1 MFLYKQHTEFV
12 GTRRVQSGVRLSF
25 KRSFR
30 HCLSIYPE
38 GQFINTYLLA
48 EEMLQL

>member
-30 HCLSIYPE
+30 HCVSLPWRSVHKYVLTGRRNASTI
-38 GQFINTYLLA
+38 
-48 EEMLQL
+48 